1 MTYDAKCF
9 ALATAFMEDHPQM
22 KPITAR
28 RTLLASLVLL
38 TGCAT
43 IWPPEPVVLVAAG
56 SSVCTA
62 PTLAECERLSKIAAS
77 LNTPEMDR
85 LIEEAKSF
93 EVVRK

>member
-1 MTYDAKCF
+1 
-9 ALATAFMEDHPQM
+9 M
-22 KPITAR
+22 KPRTAR
-28 RTLLASLVLL
+28 RTLLVSLVLL
-38 TGCAT
+38 TGCAAF
-43 IWPPEPVVLVAAG
+43 PPEPVVLVAAG

-62 PTLAECERLSKIAAS
+62 PTLAECERLSKIGAS

>member
-28 RTLLASLVLL
+28 RTLLVSLVLL
-38 TGCAT
+38 TGCAAFPPDSIT
-43 IWPPEPVVLVAAG
+43 IAAG
-56 SSVCTA
+56 SSICTA
-62 PTLAECERLSKIAAS
+62 PTLAECERLSKIGAS

-85 LIEEAKSF
+85 LIKEAQAF